1 MVTLDLIPRGRGLSN
16 LVSGE
21 ASGEILL
28 AGCWIKLA
36 ARSVGGDHR
45 AFGDKDSRLTDNN
58 TGCGYVA
65 QDLVETNKKCSREGG
80 LGSVRGCME
89 KFGVGL

>member
-21 ASGEILL
+21 ASEEILL

-36 ARSVGGDHR
+36 ARSVGSDHR
-45 AFGDKDSRLTDNN
+45 AFGDKQCVTTRTFHSEAR
-58 TGCGYVA
+58 
-65 QDLVETNKKCSREGG
+65 RE
-80 LGSVRGCME
+80 VRVMDAAARTQARPSKSPE
-89 KFGVGL
+89 GVF